1 MNGRLNVKEG
11 RADEV
16 KRVIGQIDRW
26 ADDVCFSHCPVL
38 CPDSDWVL
46 MICRHCRV
54 LQRAISVNPAHG
66 RETEQITGSQ
76 PIKAR
81 QGDGALFF
89 SQPGTHLRSGSFVRS
104 APFRFLCS
112 SLVHCELRC
121 GGGGGGQNDAL
132 CTPSVRPSAF
142 VRSFSLLRLPSSL
155 LTALASSFPPPPPS

>member
-1 MNGRLNVKEG
+1 
-11 RADEV
+11 
-16 KRVIGQIDRW
+16 
-26 ADDVCFSHCPVL
+26 
-38 CPDSDWVL
+38 

-76 PIKAR
+76 PIKVR

-121 GGGGGGQNDAL
+121 GCGGGGGQNDAL

-155 LTALASSFPPPPPS
+155 LTALASSFPPPPPSERASGAIERQEGGPVAAGRDRGRGLPNAFGPYYTK